1 MLKYNNLSVVQNIY
15 GNVIAFIGDRSLE
28 GRLWIFNITRDKPW
42 SWPGIKLLSNPIEM
56 KTHLSQEENLHAMWD
71 TIGRTHLTTVKF
83 PRLAVVP
90 YAVVEWISKNGLT
103 PNELRVWLE
112 KLMKTDV
119 DSKKDD

>member
-1 MLKYNNLSVVQNIY
+1 
-15 GNVIAFIGDRSLE
+15 
-28 GRLWIFNITRDKPW
+28 
-42 SWPGIKLLSNPIEM
+42 
-56 KTHLSQEENLHAMWD
+56 MWD

-119 DSKKDD
+119 DSKKDDWELFFAFSMAAAQMDPDDKKKAVSWPWKWNQSPSKTQHFGNGHTRDWMLH